1 MSKKKKLLMFVLCTF
16 VLTLSFGL
24 TCFASGS
31 EVELPF
37 NTIPDMG
44 PDYTTYVIT
53 KENDSTYWVHYFGL
67 EGGILTYRSESKGL
81 YVQRASKVISAK
93 KARLV
98 LEGNKW
104 VCNYV
109 FTNDDYNS
117 CSTKGTIVAN
127 NVPIYD
133 YQYTNRVVFEKK
145 TFKSSLTQITALE
158 LENLGQQVAKSQKEI
173 VTTAL
178 LILSSMVSVVLLIRF
193 GKRWFH

>member
-1 MSKKKKLLMFVLCTF
+1 MSKKKKILMFVLCTF
-16 VLTLSFGL
+16 ILTFSLGL
-24 TCFASGS
+24 TCFASSS

-44 PDYTTYVIT
+44 PDYKTYVIS
-53 KENDSTYWVHYFGL
+53 KENDTTYYVNYFGL
-67 EGGILTYRSESKGL
+67 EGGILTYRSASQEL
-81 YVQRASKVISAK
+81 YVQNASRVVSAK
-93 KARLV
+93 KVRLV
-98 LEGNKW
+98 LKNNKW
-104 VCNYV
+104 VCDYQ
-109 FTNDDYNS
+109 FTNDGYNAS
-117 CSTKGTIVAN
+117 GVTGTIVAN

-133 YQYTNRVVFEKK
+133 YYHIDRLVFEKK

-193 GKRWFH
+193 GRRWFH